1 MTNDEIIEMA
11 RQSGFDVNGGEIYNP
26 HTADESSFFEEIKF
40 LVGLIETKPKE
51 KNDQENE
58 NY

>member
-26 HTADESSFFEEIKF
+26 HTADEYSFFEEIKCF
-40 LVGLIETKPKE
+40 VNLVEAKLKE
-51 KNDQENE
+51 KK
-58 NY
+58 